1 MTLKARAPI
10 ELLCWQ
16 VARRIVSRG
25 LSAAWSAW
33 HDFWSARAFAY
44 ERLRECGNRLKAPE
58 VAGMFSFWSAD
69 VIESRARMEL
79 KALKRREDALASG
92 QSALKARTTLIAN
105 DDDSDCATDDDRSHG
120 GRTAEEEYP

>member
-1 MTLKARAPI
+1 M
-10 ELLCWQ
+10 
-16 VARRIVSRG
+16 ARRILSRG
-25 LSAAWSAW
+25 LSAGWSAW

-92 QSALKARTTLIAN
+92 QSALKARTT
-105 DDDSDCATDDDRSHG
+105 DCH
-120 GRTAEEEYP
+120 